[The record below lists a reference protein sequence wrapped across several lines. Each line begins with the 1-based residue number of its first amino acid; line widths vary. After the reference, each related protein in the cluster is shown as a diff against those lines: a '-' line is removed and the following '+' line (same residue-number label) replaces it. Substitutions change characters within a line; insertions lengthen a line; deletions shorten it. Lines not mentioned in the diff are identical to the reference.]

1 MLNLL
6 FACFLFG
13 LLCAVCIRGLYRAVR
28 FRQDFT
34 AKEYALLTALFTGTL
49 LSAYMALK
57 N

>member
-13 LLCAVCIRGLYRAVR
+13 LLCAVCLRGLYRALR
-28 FRQDFT
+28 YHQGFT
-34 AKEYALLTALFTGTL
+34 AKEYALLTALFIGTL
-49 LSAYMALK
+49 LSLYIALQ

>member
-28 FRQDFT
+28 FRQGFT
-34 AKEYALLTALFTGTL
+34 TKEYALLTALFTGTL

>member
-13 LLCAVCIRGLYRAVR
+13 LLCAVCLRGLYRVLKY
-28 FRQDFT
+28 RQAFT
-34 AKEYALLTALFTGTL
+34 AGDYALLTALFIGTL
-49 LSAYMALK
+49 LSAYIALK

>member
-13 LLCAVCIRGLYRAVR
+13 LLCTVCLRGLYRALR
-28 FRQDFT
+28 YHQGFT
-34 AKEYALLTALFTGTL
+34 AKEYALLTALFIGTI
-49 LSAYMALK
+49 LSLYIALQ

>member
-13 LLCAVCIRGLYRAVR
+13 LLCAVCLRGLYRAVKYR
-28 FRQDFT
+28 TGFT
-34 AKEYALLTALFTGTL
+34 SKEYALLTALFIGTI
-49 LSAYMALK
+49 LSLYIALQ

>member
-13 LLCAVCIRGLYRAVR
+13 LLCAVCLRGLYRALKY
-28 FRQDFT
+28 RQAFT
-34 AKEYALLTALFTGTL
+34 AGDYALLTALFIGTL
-49 LSAYMALK
+49 LSAYIALK